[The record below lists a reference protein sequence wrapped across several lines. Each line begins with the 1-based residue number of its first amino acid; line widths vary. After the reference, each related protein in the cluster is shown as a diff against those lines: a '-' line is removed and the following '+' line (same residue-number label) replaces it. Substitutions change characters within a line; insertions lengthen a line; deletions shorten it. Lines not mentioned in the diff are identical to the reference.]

1 MKDMNLQIYTIQG
14 EARQGKSRQ
23 DKAEPG
29 QEGVIRLWKTKQM
42 KTNKKKHKK
51 IMGVSLYIFL

>member
-1 MKDMNLQIYTIQG
+1 MNLQIYTIQG

-29 QEGVIRLWKTKQM
+29 QEGVIKLWKN
-42 KTNKKKHKK
+42 KTNENEQKEAQKK
-51 IMGVSLYIFL
+51 L